1 MWERLF
7 EFMRQY
13 FSLAEKQRR
22 QEDEIHELQ
31 QQLRDLSQANA
42 EEARTMRNAVER
54 LAAELQHQREREEA
68 ERKILKLELE
78 NHLLR
83 QERGL
88 PPAKPETPPTPEAE
102 TPKQDEPDSNKS

>member
-1 MWERLF
+1 VWERLF

-13 FSLAEKQRR
+13 FNLAEKQRR

-31 QQLRDLSQANA
+31 RQLRDLSQTNA
-42 EEARTMRNAVER
+42 EENRALRSLVER
-54 LAAELQHQREREEA
+54 LVIELRHSQEREEA

-88 PPAKPETPPTPEAE
+88 PPAKTEK
-102 TPKQDEPDSNKS
+102 PKKADDDNQDEDVVDEK

>member
-7 EFMRQY
+7 EFMRQV
-13 FSLAEKQRR
+13 LTLTENQRR

-31 QQLRDLSQANA
+31 QQLRDLSQTNT
-42 EEARTMRNAVER
+42 EEIRALRSLVER
-54 LAAELQHQREREEA
+54 LAAELRHTQEREES

-83 QERGL
+83 QGRGL
-88 PPAKPETPPTPEAE
+88 PPAKPEPPEKPATADQEESTEKA
-102 TPKQDEPDSNKS
+102 DEK